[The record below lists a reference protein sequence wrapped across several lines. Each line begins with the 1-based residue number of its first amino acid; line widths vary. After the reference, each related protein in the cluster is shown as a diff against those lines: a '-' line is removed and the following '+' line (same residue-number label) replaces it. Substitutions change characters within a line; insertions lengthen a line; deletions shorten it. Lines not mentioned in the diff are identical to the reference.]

1 MAVHPMATPWYVAPT
16 VSFSLHELFL
26 TPCVAQSLSHFSS
39 LVQPLHLKS
48 GGAKSVQKLR
58 HQKVVSKFVSQK
70 YFCENVG

>member
-1 MAVHPMATPWYVAPT
+1 MSPLCGLFFPPSA
-16 VSFSLHELFL
+16 SFL

-39 LVQPLHLKS
+39 LVQPFHLKS

-58 HQKVVSKFVSQK
+58 HQKVVSKFVLQK